1 MCEGGVREVWRKGGK
16 VGERLRQL
24 PSLTRGR
31 TSEADA
37 LEMNIEETGA
47 GMTVLVTRGGESV
60 GKAEARERTKGREV
74 TR

>member
-1 MCEGGVREVWRKGGK
+1 MCEGGVREAWRKGGK
-16 VGERLRQL
+16 VGEGLRQL

-47 GMTVLVTRGGESV
+47 GTTVVVTRGGSQ
-60 GKAEARERTKGREV
+60 
-74 TR
+74 